1 MTKISAAT
9 SMVMIAVSIVFMLH
23 NQDFDNPFRNFLF
36 IIHGFNI
43 SLWFNSDLAKHPALP
58 K

>member
-1 MTKISAAT
+1 
-9 SMVMIAVSIVFMLH
+9 MVMIAVSIVFMLH